1 MDIQSTLLK
10 DTNLSEPQVSLL
22 LRIAEFIPFAE
33 SVVQHAVY
41 MFTAYQEGG
50 FLKIYPIKHGIAC
63 QSLSATIVPIW
74 TQLLSEGQPIQGFQE
89 DQNGKLAFII
99 TYPIVDNGG
108 KVIGGLVFKNP
119 HIESVADENIIQQIL
134 LLTETT
140 YMSMLMPQ
148 DILDN
153 PKSLY
158 EPLSYQDGV
167 IIFDE
172 GGTIMYGNESASR
185 LVNLLG
191 FDRRLVGSSIYG
203 SSLKL
208 SFVKK
213 VLTERQGAISEEI
226 YQDIVVR
233 QTVIPVFFGRGLSR
247 SFLFLKDMTRESKQQ
262 QALLVKNSVIKEIHH
277 RVKNNLQTVAG
288 LLRMEARRSDSNEV
302 KKALQEG
309 ISRIE
314 SMALVHDIVS
324 HYDEDYIS
332 IRSIYDELSR
342 LLKNSMLLP
351 KQQVQC
357 DYIGDDI
364 IISSHQAS
372 YVSLIINELI
382 SNSIEHGLGTQDGHI
397 TLSVQDNNQRILITL
412 GDDGKGLPES
422 FSLDASKR
430 LGLQI
435 IRNLVTHE
443 LQGTIQMGNHQSG
456 GTIVTID
463 FEKGE

>member
-1 MDIQSTLLK
+1 
-10 DTNLSEPQVSLL
+10 
-22 LRIAEFIPFAE
+22 
-33 SVVQHAVY
+33 
-41 MFTAYQEGG
+41 
-50 FLKIYPIKHGIAC
+50 
-63 QSLSATIVPIW
+63 
-74 TQLLSEGQPIQGFQE
+74 
-89 DQNGKLAFII
+89 
-99 TYPIVDNGG
+99 
-108 KVIGGLVFKNP
+108 
-119 HIESVADENIIQQIL
+119 
-134 LLTETT
+134 
-140 YMSMLMPQ
+140 
-148 DILDN
+148 
-153 PKSLY
+153 
-158 EPLSYQDGV
+158 
-167 IIFDE
+167 
-172 GGTIMYGNESASR
+172 
-185 LVNLLG
+185 
-191 FDRRLVGSSIYG
+191 
-203 SSLKL
+203 
-208 SFVKK
+208 
-213 VLTERQGAISEEI
+213 
-226 YQDIVVR
+226 
-233 QTVIPVFFGRGLSR
+233 
-247 SFLFLKDMTRESKQQ
+247 
-262 QALLVKNSVIKEIHH
+262 
-277 RVKNNLQTVAG
+277 
-288 LLRMEARRSDSNEV
+288 MEARRSDSNEV